1 LRLIEKYDG
10 YGLYK
15 FFIPVGSNG
24 DCFDRYIIRVEE
36 MRQSVS
42 IIDSVIYDLFK
53 TGNYKDNYVDDNKI
67 VPPSRP

>member
-15 FFIPVGSNG
+15 FYIPVGSYG

-42 IIDSVIYDLFK
+42 IIDNVIFDLSNMTDK
-53 TGNYKDNYVDDNKI
+53 QENYVNDNKI

>member
-24 DCFDRYIIRVEE
+24 DCFDRYIIRIEE

-42 IIDSVIYDLFK
+42 IIDNVIFDLSLIRD
-53 TGNYKDNYVDDNKI
+53 NQDNYINDNKI

>member
-10 YGLYK
+10 YGLYN
-15 FFIPVGSNG
+15 FFVPIGSSG
-24 DCFDRYIIRVEE
+24 DCFDRYVVRVEE

-42 IIDSVIYDLFK
+42 IIDNVIFDLF
-53 TGNYKDNYVDDNKI
+53 NLRERQDNYIDDNKI